1 MSDGFLG
8 SDEFDERAH
17 QLYNEGQYDEALEV
31 LKDGL
36 SLYPNTVELHVGM
49 AYAYLAREDFPW
61 ARRSFER
68 ALTLD
73 GEHEDALAGYG
84 EVLLKVGDAAGGSA
98 AFDRILGL
106 GLADDHELML
116 QIGRALF
123 REGQLAQAHRYFEL
137 AVMARGDAPEPAAC
151 LGYTCHRLGREADA
165 FYWLRRALEL
175 DSRYSEAR
183 IYLANA
189 LYDRG
194 ETDAALYHLE
204 KTQPEDHFDDLAL
217 WRAIELKK
225 ALYQLPDADPELTPW
240 LERLGEI
247 TNEPDAIDELLAEIE
262 AMQPDGTARDP
273 NQLELFGAM
282 LTELQ
287 TMQRRHGSLESHA
300 VSTLS
305 GNTFRGTWEEI
316 LLQFKASEMAWA
328 ECTLGE
334 FMLGLA
340 LDGRAQTGV
349 VIPVTTPEAF
359 LRGSAEA
366 GVVRIIL

>member
-17 QLYNEGQYDEALEV
+17 QLYNEGRYDDALEV

-36 SLYPNTVELHVGM
+36 CLYPNAVELHVGM
-49 AYAYLAREDFPW
+49 AYAHLAREEFPW

-73 GEHEDALAGYG
+73 GEHEDALAGFG
-84 EVLLKVGDAAGGSA
+84 EVLLKIGDGPGALA

-106 GLADDHELML
+106 GLGEDHELML
-116 QIGRALF
+116 QVGRALF
-123 REGQLAQAHRYFEL
+123 REGELAQAHRFFEL
-137 AVMARGDAPEPAAC
+137 AVLARADAPEPAAC
-151 LGYTCHRLGREADA
+151 LGYTSHRLGREGDA
-165 FYWLRRALEL
+165 LYWLRRALEL
-175 DSRYSEAR
+175 DPRYSEAR

-194 ETDAALYHLE
+194 ESDAALFQLE
-204 KTQPEDHFDDLAL
+204 KTRPEDHFDDLAL
-217 WRAIELKK
+217 WRTIELKK
-225 ALYQLPDADPELTPW
+225 AIFRLPDDDPELAPW
-240 LERLGEI
+240 LQRLGDI
-247 TNEPDAIDELLAEIE
+247 SSEPDSLDELLAEVE

-287 TMQRRHGSLESHA
+287 TMHRRPGSSESHA

-305 GNTFRGTWEEI
+305 GTTFRGTWEEI
-316 LLQFKASEMAWA
+316 LLQFKASERAWA
-328 ECTLGE
+328 DATLGE
-334 FMLGLA
+334 FMAGLA
-340 LDGRAQTGV
+340 REGRAQTGV
-349 VIPVTTPEAF
+349 VIPLTTAEEF